1 MKSFSSWEG
10 WKGKKC
16 NLSSYLLLLCVE
28 MIFIT
33 MLLQSTLSFSDGWNK
48 KKDENTNAATC
59 NFLDRKCKN
68 GSHDLISQLF
78 KRSWRAR
85 ALLNIGK
92 EGDFICSNL
101 LISTSLFFYQ
111 TP

>member
-1 MKSFSSWEG
+1 MHA
-10 WKGKKC
+10 
-16 NLSSYLLLLCVE
+16 NLIVNQ
-28 MIFIT
+28 IT
-33 MLLQSTLSFSDGWNK
+33 NK
-48 KKDENTNAATC
+48 KGTYFVC
-59 NFLDRKCKN
+59 NYSLWNIELNSK
-68 GSHDLISQLF
+68 IEVIF